1 MDLQPL
7 NARPEWV
14 EIAARWIWEEWR
26 EHSGLSLEET
36 RARLVLEADRPPA
49 LLVLDGETPAGVLGF
64 GRFQRAP
71 GEAPSLFVDALYV
84 APEFRRSGAGTL
96 LLRQAVTRAGEFAS
110 ELFVYTH
117 LREWYERRGWTVVES
132 TPGTE
137 LVVLMIPTG
146 AEI

>member
-1 MDLQPL
+1 ME
-7 NARPEWV
+7 ARPDL
-14 EIAARWIWEEWR
+14 AAGAVRWIWEEWR

-36 RARLVLEADRPPA
+36 RERLLLNEDQPPA
-49 LLVLDGETPAGVLGF
+49 LLALSGESPAGVLGF

-71 GEAPSLFVDALYV
+71 GQVPSLFIDALYV
-84 APEFRRSGAGTL
+84 APEYRGCGTGTL
-96 LLRQAVTRAGEFAS
+96 LLREAVTRAREFAS

-117 LREWYERRGWTVVES
+117 LRAWYERRGWMAVEA

-146 AEI
+146 AES

>member
-1 MDLQPL
+1 ME
-7 NARPEWV
+7 ARPDL
-14 EIAARWIWEEWR
+14 AAGAVRWIWEEWR

-36 RARLVLEADRPPA
+36 RARLLLNEDQPPA
-49 LLVLDGETPAGVLGF
+49 LLALSGESPAGVLGF

-71 GEAPSLFVDALYV
+71 GQVPSLFIDALYV
-84 APEFRRSGAGTL
+84 
-96 LLRQAVTRAGEFAS
+96 AGEFAS

-117 LREWYERRGWTVVES
+117 LRAWYERRGWMAVEA

-146 AEI
+146 AES